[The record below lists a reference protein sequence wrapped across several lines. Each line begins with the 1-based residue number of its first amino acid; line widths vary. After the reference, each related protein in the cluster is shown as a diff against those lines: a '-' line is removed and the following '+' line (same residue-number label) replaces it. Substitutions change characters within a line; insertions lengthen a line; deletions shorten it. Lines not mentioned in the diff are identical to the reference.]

1 MRVEL
6 SVEHGIHLLLQ
17 ALSDFFIEIVLAV
30 QMVKHQIDE
39 QLIGY
44 LYVFHSLRFLSEV
57 KVAKLT
63 TFTSATIATIATVI
77 LVVSV

>member
-6 SVEHGIHLLLQ
+6 SVEHGIQLLLQ
-17 ALSDFFIEIVLAV
+17 ALSDFFIETVLAI

-44 LYVFHSLRFLSEV
+44 LYVFHSLRFLS
-57 KVAKLT
+57 
-63 TFTSATIATIATVI
+63 ATIATIATVI
-77 LVVSV
+77 WVVSF